1 MITYIFLV
9 VLTFTAAVVGD
20 IAVTRIGTWV
30 DGNGSPAT
38 VTFTLW
44 FNSGIYQ
51 CSIIPNTK
59 HSENYCDSSKIRMIG
74 TDCSSSDTKLLIDNQ
89 HPDAVHAGNVFFETS
104 YGTAYS
110 AGAFCVSDDASL
122 SSYSQGYKT
131 GTTCQSGIGE
141 SGHIFESVCIGTVYC
156 TPSKQLIHFD
166 TSRPGEA
173 IADALWE
180 DGTSVSTLSYDYN
193 CAELIP
199 YTAGSPLYTGDVIRA
214 IADRRNTGTDRYSVN
229 FRIGSSTA
237 FHFSV
242 RNGLVVRNT
251 LTNNAWGTE
260 ERGGGFSEHLRD
272 PTEPIELEFKITDA
286 EYRVSSFG
294 HRIVDYDYDFRMGE
308 TAEDITNIELNNLVN
323 GRLFIFRAMPYK
335 KGIALHTGDIIRVVA
350 DPSPYAMNVAF
361 RIGNDIAFFFRMLP
375 LSSIVDRT
383 SIIDGS
389 VGTYE
394 TEGGWLL
401 GDVTTDS
408 IELDFKF
415 TDTHYE
421 VSYFGRR
428 IAVYDYRFRM
438 GETAEDITDIQWN
451 NAMNG
456 EISIMRRS
464 LIFGFKTAGS
474 IGTGLCGAAA
484 YGMVVIDLYDA
495 RGDVYRCH
503 HLGIGCATTYQCI
516 VGLNENVVKLS
527 DASNAEGFTNKL
539 IIRGFEFSSV
549 TVQTVF
555 IATPAVNEGVSA
567 LMRGLNIAHF
577 EPTSGAFSASLPEMK
592 FSVEFSDTKA
602 RFESQSHDT
611 SRILNLNGKD
621 TQFGIE
627 IKPIKIQSDSAS
639 IQQTRDSLVIGDV
652 SFDDLENDAFYAPN
666 DCAWNKVD
674 LDPITTSIKDPNQVD
689 NTGAKYGVR
698 SAVGDAATIAGDA
711 ADIAGDAAKFAK
723 MAGKVAK
730 ALGPIGD
737 ALSIVDGLAG
747 IFGGCLFECGPSD
760 EELMIQRQAEA
771 TKRAMEQMTTSVNK
785 LMDCNRE
792 HTERKF
798 TALKDEMDGK
808 IDHLASIIEDFS
820 QKVDAQIAGLADEID
835 LKIDA
840 VYDRLDDRLAV
851 QQEMFDMKLR
861 ANEYKIHIENVEVEV
876 AKIQDTLDKLKRQW
890 DHINVL
896 KSSDEAFGEELSSML
911 QFTMPRFAGVIV
923 RKPESD
929 EFDFF
934 WRLYAEELTVFV
946 LEIMTLRVDIWSLW
960 VHYNANQGGIESI
973 ASIIP
978 DYHRD
983 FRDLNGEL
991 IVELIS
997 LLPYAIYSIIDVESD
1012 TTQAIQRMTL
1022 TDSFKEIEY
1031 RFQPRTACI
1040 WIEYTMLMTETDD
1053 LFFLGDAEIEGLYD
1067 EDMDVCAF
1075 NVRKWVIDQVITI
1088 DTMESQ
1094 LYTDTAAVSRGIVVT
1109 KIGMWVVNPTD
1120 ATVTFTLWFNSGIY
1134 QCSFIPNQVYSEN
1147 TCDSSTITTIGTD
1160 CSSSDT
1166 KLLIYNS
1173 NQDGLHA
1180 HSFFFETSNGTT
1192 VTRYESSS
1200 FCVSDGSSLSP
1211 TYSGPYQTN
1220 TTCQGGS
1227 GHIFEAVCIGTVYC
1241 VPSKQLIR
1249 FNTSRPGQAIDD
1261 APWEDG
1267 TNVTTLFDD
1276 YNCTAPTSTP
1286 TVAPSDT
1293 TTPPTA
1299 APSEPTTT
1307 PSNYPSESPTTTP
1320 YIAVTRIGTWV
1331 D

>member
-1 MITYIFLV
+1 
-9 VLTFTAAVVGD
+9 
-20 IAVTRIGTWV
+20 
-30 DGNGSPAT
+30 
-38 VTFTLW
+38 
-44 FNSGIYQ
+44 
-51 CSIIPNTK
+51 
-59 HSENYCDSSKIRMIG
+59 
-74 TDCSSSDTKLLIDNQ
+74 
-89 HPDAVHAGNVFFETS
+89 
-104 YGTAYS
+104 
-110 AGAFCVSDDASL
+110 
-122 SSYSQGYKT
+122 
-131 GTTCQSGIGE
+131 
-141 SGHIFESVCIGTVYC
+141 
-156 TPSKQLIHFD
+156 
-166 TSRPGEA
+166 
-173 IADALWE
+173 
-180 DGTSVSTLSYDYN
+180 
-193 CAELIP
+193 
-199 YTAGSPLYTGDVIRA
+199 
-214 IADRRNTGTDRYSVN
+214 
-229 FRIGSSTA
+229 
-237 FHFSV
+237 
-242 RNGLVVRNT
+242 
-251 LTNNAWGTE
+251 
-260 ERGGGFSEHLRD
+260 
-272 PTEPIELEFKITDA
+272 
-286 EYRVSSFG
+286 
-294 HRIVDYDYDFRMGE
+294 MGE

-428 IAVYDYRFRM
+428 IAVYDYDFRM
-438 GETAEDITDIQWN
+438 GETAEDITDITWN
-451 NAMNG
+451 NAVG

-464 LIFGFKTAGS
+464 LVFGFKTAGS
-474 IGTGLCGAAA
+474 IGAA

-851 QQEMFDMKLR
+851 QQEIFDMKIR
-861 ANEYKIHIENVEVEV
+861 ATEYKIHIENVEVEV

-1120 ATVTFTLWFNSGIY
+1120 ATVTFTLWFNSAIY
-1134 QCSFIPNQVYSEN
+1134 QCSFIPDKINSEN
-1147 TCDSSTITTIGTD
+1147 YCDSSKIRMIGTD

-1166 KLLIYNS
+1166 KLLID
-1173 NQDGLHA
+1173 NQHPDAVHA
-1180 HSFFFETSNGTT
+1180 GNVFFETSYGTA
-1192 VTRYESSS
+1192 YSAGA
-1200 FCVSDGSSLSP
+1200 FCVSDDASLSS
-1211 TYSGPYQTN
+1211 YSQGYKTG
-1220 TTCQGGS
+1220 TTCQSGIGES
-1227 GHIFEAVCIGTVYC
+1227 GHIFESVCIGTVYC
-1241 VPSKQLIR
+1241 TPSKQLIH
-1249 FNTSRPGQAIDD
+1249 FDTSRPGEAIAD
-1261 APWEDG
+1261 ALWEDG
-1267 TNVTTLFDD
+1267 TSVSTLSYD
-1276 YNCTAPTSTP
+1276 YNCAELIPYTAG
-1286 TVAPSDT
+1286 
-1293 TTPPTA
+1293 
-1299 APSEPTTT
+1299 
-1307 PSNYPSESPTTTP
+1307 SPLYTGDVIRA
-1320 YIAVTRIGTWV
+1320 IADRRNTGTDRYSVNFRIGSSTAFHFSVRNGLVVRNTLTNNAWGTEERGGGFSEHLR
-1331 D
+1331 DPTEPIE

>member
-1 MITYIFLV
+1 
-9 VLTFTAAVVGD
+9 
-20 IAVTRIGTWV
+20 
-30 DGNGSPAT
+30 
-38 VTFTLW
+38 
-44 FNSGIYQ
+44 
-51 CSIIPNTK
+51 
-59 HSENYCDSSKIRMIG
+59 
-74 TDCSSSDTKLLIDNQ
+74 
-89 HPDAVHAGNVFFETS
+89 
-104 YGTAYS
+104 
-110 AGAFCVSDDASL
+110 
-122 SSYSQGYKT
+122 
-131 GTTCQSGIGE
+131 
-141 SGHIFESVCIGTVYC
+141 
-156 TPSKQLIHFD
+156 
-166 TSRPGEA
+166 
-173 IADALWE
+173 
-180 DGTSVSTLSYDYN
+180 
-193 CAELIP
+193 
-199 YTAGSPLYTGDVIRA
+199 
-214 IADRRNTGTDRYSVN
+214 
-229 FRIGSSTA
+229 
-237 FHFSV
+237 
-242 RNGLVVRNT
+242 
-251 LTNNAWGTE
+251 
-260 ERGGGFSEHLRD
+260 
-272 PTEPIELEFKITDA
+272 
-286 EYRVSSFG
+286 
-294 HRIVDYDYDFRMGE
+294 MGE

-350 DPSPYAMNVAF
+350 DRRALQGYASYYSVNFYIGTNVAF
-361 RIGNDIAFFFRMLP
+361 
-375 LSSIVDRT
+375 LSSIRPMLDDPVVVRN
-383 SIIDGS
+383 SRINNQWGA
-389 VGTYE
+389 E
-394 TEGGWLL
+394 EKEGGWQL
-401 GDVTTDS
+401 GDVTDS

-428 IAVYDYRFRM
+428 IAVYDYDFRM
-438 GETAEDITDIQWN
+438 GETAEDITDITWN
-451 NAMNG
+451 NAVG

-539 IIRGFEFSSV
+539 IIRGFEFYSV
-549 TVQTVF
+549 PVQTVF
-555 IATPAVNEGVSA
+555 IATAGVNEGVSA
-567 LMRGLNIAHF
+567 IMRGLNIAHF
-577 EPTSGAFSASLPEMK
+577 EPPSKTLSQYYSEMN
-592 FSVEFSDTKA
+592 FSVEFSDTKPN
-602 RFESQSHDT
+602 FVSQQS
-611 SRILNLNGKD
+611 SRTINTLLNGID

-627 IKPIKIQSDSAS
+627 IKPVNVKEDDSM
-639 IQQTRDSLVIGDV
+639 QQTRDSLVIGDI
-652 SFDDLENDAFYAPN
+652 SFDNNFYAPN

-674 LDPITTSIKDPNQVD
+674 LDQIGAEQEERNQVNQGGQFD
-689 NTGAKYGVR
+689 IVNAAGNGAVLVHDFMEI
-698 SAVGDAATIAGDA
+698 ACDAAGTA
-711 ADIAGDAAKFAK
+711 ASLAKGIPFF
-723 MAGKVAK
+723 GN
-730 ALGPIGD
+730 ALMFVNNVMDVIG
-737 ALSIVDGLAG
+737 V
-747 IFGGCLFECGPSD
+747 CLYDCGPSD
-760 EELMIQRQAEA
+760 EELMIQRQAES
-771 TKRAMEQMTTSVNK
+771 TKRAMKQMTKSVKN
-785 LMDCNRE
+785 LMECNSN
-792 HTERKF
+792 HTELKF
-798 TALKDEMDGK
+798 TLLKEEMDGK
-808 IDHLASIIEDFS
+808 IGHLATKLDEFS
-820 QKVDAQIAGLADEID
+820 QKVDAQIANLIGVFEDQIQT
-835 LKIDA
+835 
-840 VYDRLDDRLAV
+840 VYARLDDRLAV
-851 QQEMFDMKLR
+851 QQEIFDMKIR
-861 ANEYKIHIENVEVEV
+861 ATEYKIHIENVEVEV

-1120 ATVTFTLWFNSGIY
+1120 ATVTFTLWFNSAIY
-1134 QCSFIPNQVYSEN
+1134 QCSFIPDKINSEN
-1147 TCDSSTITTIGTD
+1147 YCDSSKIRMIGTD

-1166 KLLIYNS
+1166 KLLID
-1173 NQDGLHA
+1173 NQHPDAVHA
-1180 HSFFFETSNGTT
+1180 GNVFFETSYGTA
-1192 VTRYESSS
+1192 YSAGA
-1200 FCVSDGSSLSP
+1200 FCVSDDASLSS
-1211 TYSGPYQTN
+1211 YSQGYKTG
-1220 TTCQGGS
+1220 TTCQSGIGES
-1227 GHIFEAVCIGTVYC
+1227 GHIFESVCIGTVYC
-1241 VPSKQLIR
+1241 TPSKQLIH
-1249 FNTSRPGQAIDD
+1249 FDTSRPGEAIAD
-1261 APWEDG
+1261 ALWEDG
-1267 TNVTTLFDD
+1267 TSVSTLSYD
-1276 YNCTAPTSTP
+1276 YNCAELIPYTAG
-1286 TVAPSDT
+1286 
-1293 TTPPTA
+1293 
-1299 APSEPTTT
+1299 
-1307 PSNYPSESPTTTP
+1307 SPLYTGDVIRA
-1320 YIAVTRIGTWV
+1320 IADRRNTGTDRYSVNFRIGSSTAFHFSVRNGLVVRNTLTNNAWGTEERGGGFSEHLR
-1331 D
+1331 DPTEPIE